1 MISPVRRTAIDIHAS
16 VEKHCSVMANVL
28 PMHCVTGCDTVAT
41 YQGIGKGMA
50 LEVLKSG
57 KHSLLNVDV
66 NSSLDDVLKQSTPFI
81 LSCYGHPRCDSITS
95 AQENVARAHLQ
106 VPIMRHA
113 LEPNP
118 PDLVHWHI
126 AGQE

>member
-1 MISPVRRTAIDIHAS
+1 MRITFCCGNLAAGQRVYG
-16 VEKHCSVMANVL
+16 
-28 PMHCVTGCDTVAT
+28 VTGCDTVAT

-106 VPIMRHA
+106 VPI
-113 LEPNP
+113 LST
-118 PDLVHWHI
+118 
-126 AGQE
+126 GT